1 MRAVDRIESKR
12 SAQAMDLERLARA
25 RIRPART
32 AEDLDRAEDFL
43 KTRRMREIVEGH
55 PNERGCV
62 RLCEEDGEILGA
74 LLLDPS
80 PLRLRGVDVR
90 CARIVETGGED
101 GRNRFRTTGDDALF
115 VLLVEEF
122 LGYLWGRRYP
132 VAFVHG
138 ELALFP
144 NHGFV
149 PCFYHPRVYLSTDV
163 AMSLPARYRVR
174 HLKSDDLP
182 AIARIRAQHVS
193 NKPCVYASGV
203 PMFHHFTVEG
213 PDRDVRG
220 YFSLEV
226 DPNSRWNPSF
236 FAPEVDGVDR
246 DALFSILSYCAGKAR
261 PFEIEQMHF
270 PVAAEHP
277 MGRVCIELGGYAVL
291 RGAATDPRVDEEM
304 IHVVDHQRLIEAL
317 QPWFETRLIDRKAT
331 EYSASIPIDTD
342 PDRWTLRVDG
352 GRVSLARRANEDP
365 GVVIPHWA
373 LTQLIVGYRAAS
385 EIEPQLPEEVV
396 RVLDLLFPKTWP
408 YSSPDP
414 DHWELVDPPAPYSP
428 EARARVL
435 DTHLPWLDTLE

>member
-1 MRAVDRIESKR
+1 
-12 SAQAMDLERLARA
+12 MDLERLGRA

-32 AEDLDRAEDFL
+32 AEDLKRAGDFL
-43 KTRRMREIVEGH
+43 KTKRMREIVEGH
-55 PNERGCV
+55 PDERGCV

-80 PLRLRGVDVR
+80 PLRLRGVEIR

-101 GRNRFRTTGDDALF
+101 GRRLFRETGDDSLF

-149 PCFYHPRVYLSTDV
+149 PCFYHPRVYLSTEV
-163 AMSLPARYRVR
+163 AMSLPTRYRVR

-182 AIARIRAQHVS
+182 AIARIRQQHVTS
-193 NKPCVYASGV
+193 KPGVYASGV
-203 PMFHHFTVEG
+203 PMFHHFSVEA
-213 PDRDVRG
+213 PNREIRG

-226 DPNSRWNPSF
+226 DPESRWNPAF

-246 DALFSILSYCAGKAR
+246 DALFSILSYCASKAR
-261 PFEIEQMHF
+261 PHGIDQLHF

-277 MGRVCIELGGYAVL
+277 MGRACIELGGYAVL

-304 IHVVDHQRLIEAL
+304 IHVVDHPRLIEAL
-317 QPWFETRLIDRKAT
+317 EPWFHRRLIDRKAM
-331 EYSASIPIDTD
+331 EFAASIAIDTD
-342 PDRWTLRVDG
+342 ADRWTLRVESG
-352 GRVSLARRANEDP
+352 HVTLTRRADDEAGNA
-365 GVVIPHWA
+365 VPHWA
-373 LTQLIVGYRAAS
+373 LTQLIIGYRSAA
-385 EIEPQLPEEVV
+385 EIEPQLPDEVI

-414 DHWELVDPPAPYSP
+414 DHWELVDPPAPYTE
-428 EARARVL
+428 EALSKVL
-435 DTHLPWLDTLE
+435 ETRLPWLDALSGF

>member
-1 MRAVDRIESKR
+1 
-12 SAQAMDLERLARA
+12 MDLERLAQA

-32 AEDLDRAEDFL
+32 EEDLDRAQEFL
-43 KTRRMREIVEGH
+43 QTRRMREIVEGH

-62 RLCEEDGEILGA
+62 RICEEGDEILGA

-80 PLRLRGVDVR
+80 PLRLRGVEIR
-90 CARIVETGGED
+90 CARVVECGGED
-101 GRNRFRTTGDDALF
+101 GRNLFRTTGDDSLF
-115 VLLVEEF
+115 VLLIEEF

-132 VAFVHG
+132 IAFVHG

-149 PCFYHPRVYLSTDV
+149 PCFYHPRVYLSTEV

-182 AIARIRAQHVS
+182 AIAAIRQHHVAA
-193 NKPCVYASGV
+193 KPAVYATGV

-226 DPNSRWNPSF
+226 NPESRWTPAF
-236 FAPEVDGVDR
+236 FAPEVDGIDR
-246 DALFSILSYCAGKAR
+246 DALFSILSYCASKAR
-261 PFEIEQMHF
+261 PHQIDQMHF
-270 PVAAEHP
+270 PVAADHP
-277 MGRVCIELGGYAVL
+277 MGRACMELGGYAVL

-304 IHVVDHQRLIEAL
+304 IHVVDHARLIEAL
-317 QPWFETRLIDRKAT
+317 QPWFEQRLIDRKAT
-331 EYSASIPIDTD
+331 ELSASIAIDTD
-342 PDRWTLRVDG
+342 PDRWTLRVEAGD
-352 GRVSLARRANEDP
+352 VTLSRRANEEP
-365 GVVIPHWA
+365 GIEIPHWA

-385 EIEPQLPEEVV
+385 EIDPPLSDEVI

-414 DHWELVDPPAPYSP
+414 DHWELVDPPAPYS
-428 EARARVL
+428 EQALSRVL
-435 DTHLPWLDTLE
+435 ETRLPWIEALSP